1 MHYCSFGE
9 TQAAGKGKKQP
20 QLQAVRLNSSFSDNA
35 FCKTANLPL
44 HREEPGMKAADDGIC
59 GRKKR
64 VMTALMKK
72 KAVLYNGDTLP
83 EERESVYFYKDLF
96 KSHRG

>member
-1 MHYCSFGE
+1 M
-9 TQAAGKGKKQP
+9 AAAAKG
-20 QLQAVRLNSSFSDNA
+20 
-35 FCKTANLPL
+35 
-44 HREEPGMKAADDGIC
+44 IY

-64 VMTALMKK
+64 VMTALMNK

-83 EERESVYFYKDLF
+83 KERESVYFYKDLY